1 MPAINIRRALPGDL
15 PELSNIWYEKM
26 VLQQQIDR
34 RFILME
40 NARQKWLEYVTE
52 YVTHQRNAMWVAELN
67 TNLAGY
73 LIARLQDSPPGLHPE
88 TIGCISDMALD
99 IHNPQPGLGQQLL
112 AVARAWFVEH
122 QVHNI
127 IANVP
132 RRQVVD
138 QAFWRAQGATE
149 WMDLMWLKL

>member
-1 MPAINIRRALPGDL
+1 MPAIQVRRAQPNDL

-34 RFILME
+34 RFRLAEM
-40 NARQKWLEYVTE
+40 ARQKWLGQVSRYLSHE
-52 YVTHQRNAMWVAELN
+52 RSRIWVAELHSE
-67 TNLAGY
+67 LVGY
-73 LIARLQDSPPGLHPE
+73 LIANLQDAPPGLYPE
-88 TIGCISDMALD
+88 AVGCISEMALD

-112 AVARAWFVEH
+112 EAARAWFGEH
-122 QVHNI
+122 QIQSI